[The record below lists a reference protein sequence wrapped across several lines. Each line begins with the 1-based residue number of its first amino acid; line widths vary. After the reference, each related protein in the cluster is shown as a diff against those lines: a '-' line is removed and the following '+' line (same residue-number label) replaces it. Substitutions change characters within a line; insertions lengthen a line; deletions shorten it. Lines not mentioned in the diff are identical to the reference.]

1 MLSAALTLTPRLPLH
16 SHHPAYV
23 KLTPP
28 GDQLPFTAEVDM
40 SITKITPLG
49 RGGVSITSA
58 FLNRSVSRIEGYME
72 VEQINK
78 SMINL

>member
-1 MLSAALTLTPRLPLH
+1 MSAPGAATSRLPLH

-28 GDQLPFTAEVDM
+28 GDQLPFTAEVGM

-58 FLNRSVSRIEGYME
+58 SLYS
-72 VEQINK
+72 
-78 SMINL
+78 